1 MHTVDLLAQAL
12 RATQRLGYRLRQ
24 ECLDATASGACE
36 INGQKWLFLDLN
48 DNPLE
53 QLHIVL
59 EVLAAE
65 RSRAQIELDPQISGL
80 LDNRSAA

>member
-1 MHTVDLLAQAL
+1 MHTVDLLARAL
-12 RATQRLGYRLRQ
+12 RAAQRLGYRLRQ

-36 INGQKWLFLDLN
+36 INGQKWLFLDLT
-48 DNPLE
+48 DSPLE

-65 RSRAQIELDPQISGL
+65 RARAQVELDPQLCGL
-80 LDNRSAA
+80 LDARSAA